1 MTARTRHATRVLT
14 VLALTVACGAL
25 LFAAGQKPILSGK
38 ETAPQRVAILVRGHV
53 RTPGGAPMPGMTL
66 RLLSSP
72 DPSVIDMITSTNAAG
87 SFSFAVRR
95 SLVGTTVRL
104 MPSHPLNP
112 SGSFSP
118 AERVFTVTES
128 PGQPDFSYTGPLPDL
143 SCPQANIFFEPEG
156 GSRHYYIQ
164 VTVANGF
171 TNGKGLAAGPFKV
184 RATYEDRTVD
194 PWATREIVFAVPG
207 LEAGLTHVE
216 KHVSIGVYPP
226 KAYFRLVKIE
236 VDVPNA
242 VGEANEGNNT
252 RTF

>member
-1 MTARTRHATRVLT
+1 MTARTRHAARVLT

-53 RTPGGAPMPGMTL
+53 RTPGAAPMPGMTL

-226 KAYFRLVKIE
+226 KAFFRLVKIE

>member
-1 MTARTRHATRVLT
+1 MTARTRHAARVLT

-53 RTPGGAPMPGMTL
+53 RTPGAAPMPGMTL

-226 KAYFRLVKIE
+226 KAFFRLVKIE

-242 VGEANEGNNT
+242 VGEANEGNNN

>member
-1 MTARTRHATRVLT
+1 MTALTRHATRVLT
-14 VLALTVACGAL
+14 VLALTVVSSAP

-38 ETAPQRVAILVRGHV
+38 GTAAQRVAILVRGHV
-53 RTPGGAPMPGMTL
+53 TTPGGSPMPGMTL
-66 RLLSSP
+66 RLRSSP
-72 DPSVIDMITSTNAAG
+72 DRAVIDMVASTNAAG
-87 SFSFAVRR
+87 SFSFAVRK

-118 AERVFTVTES
+118 VERVFTMTEN
-128 PGQPDFSYTGPLPDL
+128 PGQPDFTYTGPLPDL

-156 GSRHYYIQ
+156 GSRHHYIQ

-171 TNGKGLAAGPFKV
+171 TSGKGLAAGPFRV
-184 RATYEDRTVD
+184 RATYEDRTVA

-207 LEAGLTHVE
+207 LEAGLTHIE
-216 KHVSIGVYPP
+216 THVSIGVYPP
-226 KAYFRLVKIE
+226 KAFFRLVKVE

-242 VGEANEGNNT
+242 VGEADEGNNT